1 VTVFLISLK
10 AGGVGLNLVAANT
23 VFFLDCWWNPVH
35 PQCSMRVLSCFACT
49 LSLTPLPFVAGHLN
63 WLNNM
68 QAVEDQAIQRVHRIG
83 QTKTTYV
90 RRFVVDKTVEQR
102 ILELHSRKKA
112 LASSLSATP
121 QVIRIITPQP
131 LLCNI
136 IALHGY
142 TTALTLSQHCSHTF
156 LKAAK

>member
-1 VTVFLISLK
+1 
-10 AGGVGLNLVAANT
+10 
-23 VFFLDCWWNPVH
+23 
-35 PQCSMRVLSCFACT
+35 
-49 LSLTPLPFVAGHLN
+49 
-63 WLNNM
+63 M

-121 QVIRIITPQP
+121 QV
-131 LLCNI
+131 L
-136 IALHGY
+136 
-142 TTALTLSQHCSHTF
+142 
-156 LKAAK
+156 